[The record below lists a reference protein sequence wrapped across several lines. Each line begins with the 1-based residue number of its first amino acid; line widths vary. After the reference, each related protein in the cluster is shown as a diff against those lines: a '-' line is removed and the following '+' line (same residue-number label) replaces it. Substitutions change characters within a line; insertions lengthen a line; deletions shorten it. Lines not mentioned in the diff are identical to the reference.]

1 MLDSQSQ
8 PHEYEP
14 QHDYKLDDREKQNDQ
29 GLISLGRL
37 LKN

>member
-14 QHDYKLDDREKQNDQ
+14 QHDYMLDDREKQNAL
-29 GLISLGRL
+29 GLISWERV
-37 LKN
+37 LKS